1 MHEIIPYLIKHGY
14 TVLFVW
20 VFAETIGLPLPS
32 APLFITVGALAGMGH
47 MHLPICIALGV
58 CAALLSDVFWYY
70 MGRRE
75 GGRIL
80 SWLCRISLTPDFC
93 VRKAEVI
100 FARYG
105 ERTLLVSKFIPGLNA
120 VTTPF
125 AGIIR
130 MRLSRFLLFDIL
142 GAIIWVGSFTGFGY
156 VFSEQLDYALIYSLR
171 FGNTLFIFLA
181 GALTIYILRKYPL
194 RRRFLRQLFN
204 ARITP
209 VQLKQKIDAG
219 DEILILDVR
228 HALDIEADPYIIP
241 GALHLPLESLKQHP
255 DVPRDREVV
264 LYCTCPSEASSAW
277 VAMLLLQHGVI
288 LVRPLAGGFNA
299 WRDHGYPVEL
309 LGTTGTGEG

>member
-14 TVLFVW
+14 TVVFVW
-20 VFAETIGLPLPS
+20 VFAEAIGLPLPS

-47 MHLPICIALGV
+47 LHLTICIALGV

-70 MGRRE
+70 MGRRG

-80 SWLCRISLTPDFC
+80 YWLCRISLTPDFC

-105 ERTLLVSKFIPGLNA
+105 ERTLLVTKFIPGLSA

-156 VFSEQLDYALIYSLR
+156 VFSEQLDYALIYALR

-181 GALTIYILRKYPL
+181 GVLTIYLLRKYTL

-209 VQLKQKIDAG
+209 MQLKQKIDARE
-219 DEILILDVR
+219 DILILDVR

-241 GALHLPLESLKQHP
+241 GAYTFLWNL
-255 DVPRDREVV
+255 
-264 LYCTCPSEASSAW
+264 
-277 VAMLLLQHGVI
+277 
-288 LVRPLAGGFNA
+288 
-299 WRDHGYPVEL
+299 
-309 LGTTGTGEG
+309 

>member
-1 MHEIIPYLIKHGY
+1 MHEIIPFLIEHGY
-14 TVLFVW
+14 AVLFVW
-20 VFAETIGLPLPS
+20 VLAETIGFPLPS
-32 APLFITVGALAGMGH
+32 APLFIAAGALAGMGH
-47 MHLPICIALGV
+47 MRLPICIGLGV
-58 CAALLSDVFWYY
+58 CAALLSDVFWYS
-70 MGRRE
+70 MGRRN

-80 SWLCRISLTPDFC
+80 SWLCRISLAPDYC
-93 VRKAEVI
+93 VRKAEVL

-105 ERTLLVSKFIPGLNA
+105 ERSLLVTKFIPGLSA
-120 VTTPF
+120 VTTPL

-130 MRLSRFLLFDIL
+130 MRLSRFLLFDTL

-156 VFSEQLDYALIYSLR
+156 VFSEQLDDAILYALR
-171 FGNTLFIFLA
+171 FGNTVFMFLA
-181 GALTIYILRKYPL
+181 GGLAIYILQKYAL

-219 DEILILDVR
+219 EDILILDVR
-228 HALDIEADPYIIP
+228 HALDFEADPYIIP

-264 LYCTCPSEASSAW
+264 LYCTCPNEASSAR
-277 VAMLLLQHGVI
+277 VAMLLLQHGVMR
-288 LVRPLAGGFNA
+288 VRPLAGGLNA

-309 LGTTGTGEG
+309 LDRQTSSK